1 MSQQSSIRSVLG
13 RRQIVAAVMAIA
25 LVLMLALTV
34 TGGPDEHTENPNG
47 AADVAAQ
54 NRALIDGRYS
64 ADAIVDQNL
73 DRVMNES
80 HQRALQSSD
89 WSSSPTW

>member
-1 MSQQSSIRSVLG
+1 MSQQSSIRPVVG
-13 RRQIVAAVMAIA
+13 RRPIAAAVIAIA
-25 LVLMLALTV
+25 LALMLALTV

-47 AADVAAQ
+47 LADVAAQ
-54 NRALIDGRYS
+54 NRARIDGRYS

-73 DRVMNES
+73 NRVMNES
-80 HQRALQSSD
+80 HRRALQSSD